1 MDISIFGLGYVGCV
15 SLGCLAKN
23 GHHVVGV
30 DLNELKVNLIN
41 EGKATIIEKDIDTI
55 IKEQREKNSISAT
68 LDHKSAV
75 LNSDVTIIC
84 VGTPSTNNGHL
95 NLDYIYQTANQI
107 GEALKEKNSFHA
119 VVIRSTVLPGTNKK
133 AGDIIAEVSGKKR
146 NVGFAVVSNPE
157 FLREGSAV
165 EDYYNPAIT
174 VLGSDCDKAI
184 KIMESMYADI
194 KAPIITTDIEV
205 AEIIKYV
212 NNTYHALKICF
223 ANEIGNICKKMNI
236 DSHKVM
242 DIFCKDT
249 RLNISPY
256 YFKPGFA
263 YGGSC
268 LPKDMKALKTISH
281 DNYLSSPLITAIHNS
296 NENQKRVV
304 IDMIESTG
312 KRKVG
317 VLGLSFKQ
325 GTDDLRYSPAVEV
338 VEYLFGKG
346 YDILIWD
353 DIVQESKLVGSNKE
367 FIQTHIPHLS
377 KLITGDLIEVIGKSE
392 IILVTQKNKRISSLI
407 EKYPEKV
414 FIDVVRVIEKS
425 SSGNYQ
431 GICW

>member
-1 MDISIFGLGYVGCV
+1 MNISIFGLGYVGCV

-23 GHHVVGV
+23 GHHVIGV
-30 DLNELKVNLIN
+30 DVNELKVNLIN

-55 IKEQREKNSISAT
+55 IKEQRKNNSISAT

-75 LNSDVTIIC
+75 LNSDVTSIC

-95 NLDYIYQTANQI
+95 NLDHIYQTANQI
-107 GEALKEKNSFHA
+107 GEALKEKDSFHII
-119 VVIRSTVLPGTNKK
+119 VIRSTVLPGTNKK

-146 NVGFAVVSNPE
+146 NIGFAVVSNPE

-174 VLGSDCDKAI
+174 VLGSDSDKAI
-184 KIMESMYADI
+184 KIMESVYDDI
-194 KAPIITTDIEV
+194 KAPIIKTDIEV

-212 NNTYHALKICF
+212 NNTFHALKICF

-236 DSHKVM
+236 DSHKVL

-249 RLNISPY
+249 HLNISPY

-281 DNYLSSPLITAIHNS
+281 DNYLSSPLIEAIHNS
-296 NENQKRVV
+296 NENQKRIV
-304 IDMIESTG
+304 IDMIESTEG
-312 KRKVG
+312 NKIG

-325 GTDDLRYSPAVEV
+325 GTDDLRYSPAVGI

-346 YDILIWD
+346 YNILIWD
-353 DIVQESKLVGSNKE
+353 EIVQQSKLVGSNKE
-367 FIQTHIPHLS
+367 FIQMHIPHLS
-377 KLITGDLIEVIGKSE
+377 KLITGDMIEVIDKSE
-392 IILVTQKNKRISSLI
+392 IILVTQKNKKITSLI
-407 EKYPEKV
+407 EKYPEKI
-414 FIDVVRVIEKS
+414 FIDVVRVSEKI